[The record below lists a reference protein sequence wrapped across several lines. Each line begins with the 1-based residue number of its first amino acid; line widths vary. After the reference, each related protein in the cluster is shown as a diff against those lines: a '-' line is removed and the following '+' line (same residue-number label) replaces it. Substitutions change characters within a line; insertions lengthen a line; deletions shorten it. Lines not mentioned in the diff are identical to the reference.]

1 MAIRLPQKPR
11 PGYHSISELTRAL
24 NGLID
29 YVSSFSIT
37 GKKPVRVTRDMFKA
51 EISIEDGDPDS
62 GSGYGGWFKVIA
74 DEDTI
79 QVVDGGGQDAGF
91 AGYAFYNAAAV
102 HCRSGS
108 LPAENGYLCLRISY
122 DSDHQVSYGFTDT
135 ISDMPHLEDAGG
147 DNTAEY
153 PLALISEGEDGWTIQ
168 QLCYG
173 IPQLWCFGPCDTDSE
188 EENPSGGIDYGQVE
202 E

>member
-1 MAIRLPQKPR
+1 MSP
-11 PGYHSISELTRAL
+11 
-24 NGLID
+24 
-29 YVSSFSIT
+29 
-37 GKKPVRVTRDMFKA
+37 
-51 EISIEDGDPDS
+51 
-62 GSGYGGWFKVIA
+62 
-74 DEDTI
+74 
-79 QVVDGGGQDAGF
+79 
-91 AGYAFYNAAAV
+91 
-102 HCRSGS
+102 
-108 LPAENGYLCLRISY
+108 ENGYLCLKISY
-122 DSDHQVSYGFTDT
+122 DSTYNVDYVFRDDVP
-135 ISDMPHLEDAGG
+135 DMPKLEDAGG

>member
-51 EISIEDGDPDS
+51 EISLEEEDETYSVASGSYNGWFKVFIDEDDDTVRISDGGDPDS
-62 GSGYGGWFKVIA
+62 A
-74 DEDTI
+74 
-79 QVVDGGGQDAGF
+79 F
-91 AGYAFYNAAAV
+91 AGYAYYNAAAV
-102 HCRSGS
+102 HCRRTSMS
-108 LPAENGYLCLRISY
+108 PENGYLCLKISY
-122 DSDHQVSYGFTDT
+122 DSTYNVDYVFRDDVP
-135 ISDMPHLEDAGG
+135 DMPKLEDAGG

-153 PLALISEGEDGWTIQ
+153 PLAYLSEGDDGWVVQ

-173 IPQLWCFGPCDTDSE
+173 IPQLWCFGPCDTEESE
-188 EENPSGGIDYGQVE
+188 E
-202 E
+202 